1 VKYALFSDRLH
12 EPPVPLFDKRRVGNV
27 PLLLLDDDL
36 RAGHIAREPLSMLPG
51 HEHVGQAVD
60 DPSWHADF
68 GNVEA
73 PWLEEAR
80 SSSTQPQTPFRNAS
94 LVDCRMM
101 S

>member
-1 VKYALFSDRLH
+1 MSLRATCGSRGASWKMRDRNSGRANRREVRPVSDRLH

-36 RAGHIAREPLSMLPG
+36 RARDIAREPLSMLPG

-73 PWLEEAR
+73 PW
-80 SSSTQPQTPFRNAS
+80 
-94 LVDCRMM
+94 
-101 S
+101 